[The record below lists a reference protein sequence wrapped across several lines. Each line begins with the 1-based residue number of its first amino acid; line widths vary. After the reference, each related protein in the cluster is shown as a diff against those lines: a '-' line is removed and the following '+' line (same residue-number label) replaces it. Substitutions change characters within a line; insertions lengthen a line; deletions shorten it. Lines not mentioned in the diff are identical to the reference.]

1 MPVFCAHSIKGL
13 QKRQKLYTWSGARDR
28 TSLWPGG
35 ACNLH
40 QPSEAAAQHLH
51 IVSLQWQCLDPP
63 GPLPSSAPRGSPATL
78 QQPHCCLP
86 HLLCSY
92 NRQFMAPPWLDNCL
106 SFARSFCALVQP
118 LQTVPAKHDSFMPK
132 VQMLVLLCGA
142 AAAVLAMHHATK
154 ADCRRCEQTHKQ
166 RGHLAA
172 PQEVA
177 ISLRAAT
184 MLLLFP
190 SRALTACTS
199 PSSLAMPCK
208 VD

>member
-1 MPVFCAHSIKGL
+1 MSRSSRTSAQLCPSGLSCHSAAAPLLLASPAGFLQQAVHGSPLVGQLLVFCAG
-13 QKRQKLYTWSGARDR
+13 Y
-28 TSLWPGG
+28 
-35 ACNLH
+35 
-40 QPSEAAAQHLH
+40 
-51 IVSLQWQCLDPP
+51 
-63 GPLPSSAPRGSPATL
+63 
-78 QQPHCCLP
+78 
-86 HLLCSY
+86 
-92 NRQFMAPPWLDNCL
+92 
-106 SFARSFCALVQP
+106 CALEQP

-154 ADCRRCEQTHKQ
+154 ADCRHSEQTHKQ

-172 PQEVA
+172 PEGVA

-208 VD
+208 AD